1 MAQEIAFTVE
11 KLILFFGTVTT
22 FLLSII
28 SFFLIRYVNRN
39 DEAIE
44 QLRKISVDHEKRIAV
59 AESKL
64 DL

>member
-22 FLLSII
+22 FLLSVI

>member
-1 MAQEIAFTVE
+1 MSQEIAFSVE
-11 KLILFFGTVTT
+11 KLILFFGTITT
-22 FLLSII
+22 FLLSVI

-44 QLRKISVDHEKRIAV
+44 ELRKISVDHEKRLSV